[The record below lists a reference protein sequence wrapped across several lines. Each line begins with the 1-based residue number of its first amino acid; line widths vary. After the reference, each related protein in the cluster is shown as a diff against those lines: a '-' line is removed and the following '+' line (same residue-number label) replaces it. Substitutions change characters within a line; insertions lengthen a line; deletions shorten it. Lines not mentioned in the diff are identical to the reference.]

1 MKIHPVV
8 TEADRAR
15 GWAGL
20 VIEFTDGTKESVRV
34 HALNEPDLRSLA
46 KLSPTDALLEAT
58 AKALRADKHFVGR
71 LSPDDLCAVVGIV
84 ALLNPSGDVQGG
96 AIVHQA
102 AQFAFLI
109 HRQAV
114 SAVVSKFPKI
124 SPELREQLNLMR
136 NHGESIRA
144 LLPKRELPAM

>member
-20 VIEFTDGTKESVRV
+20 VIEFTNGTKESVRV
-34 HALNEPDLRSLA
+34 HALNEAELRSLA

-71 LSPDDLCAVVGIV
+71 ISPDYLCAVMGIV
-84 ALLNPSGDVQGG
+84 ALLNSSGDVQGG
-96 AIVHQA
+96 AIVHRA
-102 AQFAFLI
+102 AQFAFLN
-109 HRQAV
+109 HLQAV
-114 SAVVSKFPKI
+114 PKFVFAIPQI
-124 SPELREQLNLMR
+124 NRELREHLNIMR
-136 NHGESIRA
+136 KFGESFRA
-144 LLPKRELPAM
+144 LLPKRELSAL